1 MNIDIPKYKIL
12 LADDDIDDCN
22 SFKESLEEL
31 KLSYS
36 LTLVHNGEQLMKL
49 LNETGDYPDVIF
61 LDLNMPR
68 KTGFQCLAEI
78 KEDKRTSMIPVVIV
92 STSLDN
98 YTIDRLYEGGAIHF
112 IQKPSDFTQ
121 LTSMV
126 YKALKALSFPQSN
139 EGLKEKFEILP

>member
-1 MNIDIPKYKIL
+1 MKTGIPKYKIL

-31 KLSYS
+31 KLSYA
-36 LTLVHNGEQLMKL
+36 LTVVHNGEQLMKL
-49 LNETGDYPDVIF
+49 LNETGEYPDVIF

-78 KEDKRTSMIPVVIV
+78 KEDKRTNMIPVVIV

-98 YTIDRLYEGGAIHF
+98 YTIERLYEGGAIHF

-121 LTSMV
+121 LTSLV

-139 EGLKEKFEILP
+139 DGFKEKFVIFP